1 MEIFTHHLCVH
12 NILHELQSQLDIR
25 LTAVHLID
33 AYHCSDAAL
42 FISAVLLSLTT
53 MIRLELPHINVLS
66 KIDLV
71 ERHGV
76 LPFNLD
82 FFTECSDLRRLL
94 DYIDSGPFI
103 EHHTDDGVI
112 ENQESQIDEKEPMW
126 KRRYRK
132 MNEEICDVV
141 EDYGLVSFYTLDV
154 QDKHSMSRI
163 LRAIDKGNGF
173 VLTRS
178 DGNMVGDIFQ
188 SSLGELEPSFEGI
201 ADVQDRYMERGF
213 PDVQRNSSTVDQ
225 KPSPNFE
232 KEICDETPD

>member
-1 MEIFTHHLCVH
+1 M
-12 NILHELQSQLDIR
+12 R
-25 LTAVHLID
+25 LTSVHLID

-82 FFTECSDLRRLL
+82 FFTECYDLRRLL
-94 DYIDSGPFI
+94 DYIDSVPFLERHSDDI
-103 EHHTDDGVI
+103 NNKCDNSDGVI
-112 ENQESQIDEKEPMW
+112 EEVENQSPQMEEEEPIW
-126 KRRYRK
+126 RRRYRR

-154 QDKHSMSRI
+154 QDKHSMARI
-163 LRAIDKGNGF
+163 LGAIDKGNGYI
-173 VLTRS
+173 LTRP
-178 DGNMVGDIFQ
+178 NVNVVGGIFQ
-188 SSLGELEPSFEGI
+188 SSLGDLEPSFEGI
-201 ADVQDRYMERGF
+201 ANVQDRYMERGF
-213 PDVQRNSSTVDQ
+213 PDVLRSNLNRNSSPD
-225 KPSPNFE
+225 FE
-232 KEICDETPD
+232 KEVCDKTSD